1 MAFNRVPFRSVDD
14 AATLAPL
21 RHLAQASR
29 IHLSGTVVVR
39 ASEERWRPRQGFS
52 PRALLGG
59 PPLVRGHAAWVLGRI
74 GTEAASG
81 RLEVEED
88 AWVREEAEG
97 VIEP

>member
-1 MAFNRVPFRSVDD
+1 M
-14 AATLAPL
+14 
-21 RHLAQASR
+21 
-29 IHLSGTVVVR
+29 VR

-59 PPLVRGHAAWVLGRI
+59 PPLVRGHAAWALGRV
-74 GTEAASG
+74 GTEAARQALSG
-81 RLEVEED
+81 RLEVGEH